1 VQTHSARAEAALIKN
16 LDVAQTV
23 PPRLHEAMLYASL
36 GGGKRMRPL
45 LVYAAGELG
54 NPRASATSTLADGEH
69 ENMLD
74 TAAAAIEMMHA
85 YSLVHDDLPCMDDDD
100 LRRGRPTVHK
110 AFDEATALL
119 VGDALQTRAFEILAK
134 APGNSEMHLAL
145 IAGLA
150 SAAGSR
156 GMAGGQA
163 IDLDSVGA
171 KLDLAGLQNMH
182 QMKTGALL
190 TCAVQMGGVVAN
202 LSPAEMR
209 SLTSFASALGLALAG
224 GQAIDLDSV
233 GAKLDLAGLQN
244 MHQMKTGA
252 LLTCAV
258 QMGGIVANLSPA
270 EMRALTSF
278 ASALGLA
285 FQIVDD
291 VLDATAD
298 SQTLGKTAGKDAAND
313 KPTYVTLM
321 GLDYAQRQAQE
332 MHQQAL
338 ASIDSFGL
346 RADALR
352 GLAAFVVN
360 RRK

>member
-1 VQTHSARAEAALIKN
+1 MQTHSARAEAALIKN

-54 NPRASATSTLADGEH
+54 NPHASATGTLADADH

-134 APGNSEMHLAL
+134 APGDGEMRLAL

-190 TCAVQMGGVVAN
+190 TCAVQV
-202 LSPAEMR
+202 
-209 SLTSFASALGLALAG
+209 
-224 GQAIDLDSV
+224 
-233 GAKLDLAGLQN
+233 
-244 MHQMKTGA
+244 
-252 LLTCAV
+252 
-258 QMGGIVANLSPA
+258 GGIVANLSPA

>member
-1 VQTHSARAEAALIKN
+1 MQTHSARAEAALIKN

-54 NPRASATSTLADGEH
+54 NPRASATSTLADGER

-134 APGNSEMHLAL
+134 APGDGEMRLAL

-209 SLTSFASALGLALAG
+209 
-224 GQAIDLDSV
+224 
-233 GAKLDLAGLQN
+233 
-244 MHQMKTGA
+244 
-252 LLTCAV
+252 
-258 QMGGIVANLSPA
+258 
-270 EMRALTSF
+270 ALTSF

-291 VLDATAD
+291 VLDVTVD

>member
-1 VQTHSARAEAALIKN
+1 MQTHSARAEAALIKN

-54 NPRASATSTLADGEH
+54 NPRASATSTLADGER

-134 APGNSEMHLAL
+134 APGNSEMRLAL

-209 SLTSFASALGLALAG
+209 SLTSFASALGLA
-224 GQAIDLDSV
+224 
-233 GAKLDLAGLQN
+233 
-244 MHQMKTGA
+244 
-252 LLTCAV
+252 
-258 QMGGIVANLSPA
+258 
-270 EMRALTSF
+270 
-278 ASALGLA
+278 

-321 GLDYAQRQAQE
+321 GIDYAQRQAQE

>member
-1 VQTHSARAEAALIKN
+1 MQTHSTRAEAALIKN

-54 NPRASATSTLADGEH
+54 NPRARATGTLADGEH

-74 TAAAAIEMMHA
+74 TAASAIEMMHA

-110 AFDEATALL
+110 AFDESTALL

-134 APGNSEMHLAL
+134 APGDSEMRLAL

-156 GMAGGQA
+156 GM
-163 IDLDSVGA
+163 
-171 KLDLAGLQNMH
+171 
-182 QMKTGALL
+182 
-190 TCAVQMGGVVAN
+190 
-202 LSPAEMR
+202 
-209 SLTSFASALGLALAG
+209 AG

>member
-1 VQTHSARAEAALIKN
+1 MNPFNFEAWVQTHSARAEAALIKN

-54 NPRASATSTLADGEH
+54 NPRASATSTLADGER
-69 ENMLD
+69 EKMLD

-134 APGNSEMHLAL
+134 APGNSEMRLAL

-209 SLTSFASALGLALAG
+209 SLTSFASALGLA
-224 GQAIDLDSV
+224 
-233 GAKLDLAGLQN
+233 
-244 MHQMKTGA
+244 
-252 LLTCAV
+252 
-258 QMGGIVANLSPA
+258 
-270 EMRALTSF
+270 
-278 ASALGLA
+278 

-321 GLDYAQRQAQE
+321 GIDYAQRQAQE

>member
-1 VQTHSARAEAALIKN
+1 MQTHSARAEAALIKH

-23 PPRLHEAMLYASL
+23 PQRLHEAMLYASL

-54 NPRASATSTLADGEH
+54 NSRATASGAQANDEH
-69 ENMLD
+69 ENILD

-110 AFDEATALL
+110 AFDESTALL

-134 APGNSEMHLAL
+134 ALGESEMRLAL
-145 IAGLA
+145 IAELA

-190 TCAVQMGGVVAN
+190 TCAVQMGG
-202 LSPAEMR
+202 
-209 SLTSFASALGLALAG
+209 
-224 GQAIDLDSV
+224 
-233 GAKLDLAGLQN
+233 
-244 MHQMKTGA
+244 
-252 LLTCAV
+252 
-258 QMGGIVANLSPA
+258 IVANLSQT
-270 EMRALTSF
+270 EMRSLTSF

-291 VLDATAD
+291 VLDVTAD

-332 MHQQAL
+332 MYQQSL

>member
-1 VQTHSARAEAALIKN
+1 MQTHSARAEAALIKN

-23 PPRLHEAMLYASL
+23 PQRLHEAMLYASL

-54 NPRASATSTLADGEH
+54 NPHASATGTLADSEH

-134 APGNSEMHLAL
+134 APGDGEMRLAL

-156 GMAGGQA
+156 GM
-163 IDLDSVGA
+163 
-171 KLDLAGLQNMH
+171 
-182 QMKTGALL
+182 
-190 TCAVQMGGVVAN
+190 
-202 LSPAEMR
+202 
-209 SLTSFASALGLALAG
+209 AG

>member
-1 VQTHSARAEAALIKN
+1 MQTHSARAEAALIKN

-134 APGNSEMHLAL
+134 APGDGEMRLAL

-190 TCAVQMGGVVAN
+190 TY
-202 LSPAEMR
+202 
-209 SLTSFASALGLALAG
+209 
-224 GQAIDLDSV
+224 
-233 GAKLDLAGLQN
+233 
-244 MHQMKTGA
+244 
-252 LLTCAV
+252 AV

-321 GLDYAQRQAQE
+321 GIDYAQRQAQE